1 MEKGMIGS
9 KTKRSGFTLVELLV
23 VIGIIALLISI
34 LLPALSKARQ
44 QAQNVT
50 CAANQHQIGLAIQ
63 NYCHD
68 NKGWAPFAVWENGN
82 ELFFT
87 GSPPIAQRLGA
98 LLGDWNL
105 PRFDVT
111 HIGYDIVTPAA
122 KYIPSRLALTCP
134 GVGDLDDIYKTDSDY
149 ARYSGYSYCM
159 PQGFFDVDPVK
170 VGGVSLRPHQLVPPP
185 PPTKTDGYWSAHGL
199 RWNAM
204 VACYQTVS
212 LKYLPV
218 KDGPPGQPAM
228 LRPHNNKGV
237 NVLYCDG
244 SVRWIARPNHVDKD
258 TSIGFTIGAGF
269 PQTKPGW
276 PHAITSSDNT
286 IEGGNAIDYD
296 NFWLWVNKMYK

>member
-1 MEKGMIGS
+1 MEKGMTGS

-44 QAQNVT
+44 QAVNVQ
-50 CAANQHQIGLAIQ
+50 CASNEHQIGLAIL
-63 NYCHD
+63 NYCAD
-68 NKGWAPFAVWENGN
+68 NHGFAPFTVWENGN
-82 ELFFT
+82 ELIQT
-87 GSPPIAQRLGA
+87 TAPYNAQRLGA

-105 PRFDVT
+105 PRFAKT
-111 HIGYDIVTPAA
+111 NIGYDVQTPAA
-122 KYIPSRLALTCP
+122 KYIPSRTALTCP
-134 GVGDLDDIYKTDSDY
+134 GVGELTDIYQDDYSY
-149 ARYSGYSYCM
+149 ARYCGYSYCV
-159 PQGFFDVDPVK
+159 PQSSFDITT
-170 VGGVSLRPHQLVPPP
+170 GQALRPHQFVPPP
-185 PPTKTDGYWSAHGL
+185 PPTNSDPNWFAHGL

-204 VACYQTVS
+204 VACYQTVPS
-212 LKYLPV
+212 IYLPV
-218 KDGPPGQPAM
+218 KDGPPQQPAM

-258 TSIGFTIGAGF
+258 TTIGFSVGNGF

-276 PHAITSSDNT
+276 PHQVGQPNVS

-296 NFWLWVNKMYK
+296 NFWLWVNKMYYNKS